1 MRYKEDLNLDQPM
14 IQLYTTFQ
22 GRCIVRL
29 RTEAQPGVLKVL
41 RVSLIK
47 TAAEM

>member
-29 RTEAQPGVLKVL
+29 RTEARACVLKVL
-41 RVSLIK
+41 LLSFPLGD
-47 TAAEM
+47 